1 MTHLL
6 APLLDMSYP
15 GRIIIIGQ
23 APPGI
28 DRAVV
33 VYAITGRSPSS
44 QARRLVLRERAVWT
58 EPSDRE
64 VLSKGN
70 TELLLYRAIALGRS
84 IAVSN
89 GRQTED
95 IVTVL
100 NQAELGA
107 SPEDVLAQSLAN
119 WSYEP
124 DAPHF
129 TPRIAGCVLPGGRA
143 GLAIVKRNVSDSR
156 EKAFH
161 AWSLVAGQGKL
172 IATYAGREDNPLP
185 PFPGDPLNVEI
196 VEETPAAMAGALFKS
211 LGPRANGR
219 DYRVAAACV
228 YASGADLQLCEVQI
242 INRKDT

>member
-1 MTHLL
+1 MTHPL

-15 GRIIIIGQ
+15 GRIIVIGR
-23 APPGI
+23 APSRG
-28 DRAVV
+28 DGAVV

-44 QARRLVLRERAVWT
+44 QARRLAIRERAVWT
-58 EPSDRE
+58 EPSDKE

-70 TELLLYRAIALGRS
+70 IELLLYRAIALGRG

-95 IVTVL
+95 IVNVL
-100 NQAELGA
+100 NQAGAGA
-107 SPEDVLAQSLAN
+107 SPEDVLAQSLAD

-129 TPRIAGCVLPGGRA
+129 TPRIAGCVLPGSRA
-143 GLAIVKRNVSDSR
+143 GLAIVKRNINGSP

-185 PFPGDPLNVEI
+185 PFRGDPLNIEI
-196 VEETPAAMAGALFKS
+196 AEETPAAMAGALFES

-228 YASGADLQLCEVQI
+228 YASGADLQHCEVQI
-242 INRKDT
+242 INRKDL